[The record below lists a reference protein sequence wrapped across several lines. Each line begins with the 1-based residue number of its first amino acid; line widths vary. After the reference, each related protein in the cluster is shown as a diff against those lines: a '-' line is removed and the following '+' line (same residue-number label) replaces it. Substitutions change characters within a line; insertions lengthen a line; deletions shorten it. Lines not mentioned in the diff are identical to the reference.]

1 MIVRGPRPEH
11 SFTVIANRIIEDRT
25 LSYKARGLL
34 VFILSKPD
42 HWRTNMKHLAA
53 QSAEGYYSVQS
64 GMAELERAGYIQRI
78 KVQDTAGR
86 WSTNTIV
93 HDQPVNK
100 PGDK

>member
-11 SFTVIANRIIEDRT
+11 SFTVIQNRIIEDRT
-25 LSYKARGLL
+25 ISYKARGLL

-53 QSAEGYYSVQS
+53 QSSEGYYSVQS

-78 KVQDTAGR
+78 KLQDTAGR
-86 WSTNTIV
+86 WSTHTIV
-93 HDQPVNK
+93 HDHPVDN